1 MPPRASSMP
10 QPPPAVSPDHTNETA
25 RRSLGAV
32 RKCPT
37 CRPSSNALAVK
48 SVSGRASTKTALR
61 IFLKLS
67 LVATSTSMRDARS
80 ARAQT
85 IAESTETSPDWT
97 PWVMTGRSAARLS
110 AGLAIPPAAA
120 IAADEAAVVKKRRR
134 VSDAPLRMTA
144 IGPPPS
150 NHLRESC
157 PRRLTGTRHLC
168 DSHVKA
174 SRVVAMRRF
183 KHAVAPACGQEPR
196 PSVDRGRQ
204 TQDGHLRDLCPAS
217 AVVKW

>member
-1 MPPRASSMP
+1 
-10 QPPPAVSPDHTNETA
+10 
-25 RRSLGAV
+25 
-32 RKCPT
+32 
-37 CRPSSNALAVK
+37 
-48 SVSGRASTKTALR
+48 
-61 IFLKLS
+61 LKLS
-67 LVATSTSMRDARS
+67 LVATSTNMRDALS

-85 IAESTETSPDWT
+85 IPESTETSPDWT

-110 AGLAIPPAAA
+110 AGLAMPPAAA

-150 NHLRESC
+150 NHCGGSC

-174 SRVVAMRRF
+174 SQVAAMRF
-183 KHAVAPACGQEPR
+183 KHE
-196 PSVDRGRQ
+196 
-204 TQDGHLRDLCPAS
+204 TQDRHQARVS

>member
-1 MPPRASSMP
+1 
-10 QPPPAVSPDHTNETA
+10 
-25 RRSLGAV
+25 
-32 RKCPT
+32 
-37 CRPSSNALAVK
+37 
-48 SVSGRASTKTALR
+48 
-61 IFLKLS
+61 
-67 LVATSTSMRDARS
+67 MRDALS

-85 IAESTETSPDWT
+85 IPESTQTSPDWT

-110 AGLAIPPAAA
+110 AGLAMPPAAA

-150 NHLRESC
+150 NHCGESC
-157 PRRLTGTRHLC
+157 LRRLTGTRHLC

-174 SRVVAMRRF
+174 SQVAAMRF
-183 KHAVAPACGQEPR
+183 KHALAPDAVRNRR
-196 PSVDRGRQ
+196 PNAVRGCQ
-204 TQDGHLRDLCPAS
+204 TQDGYLDRAS